1 MEQQNSS
8 SSDILITGGT
18 GLVGKAVCALLLKR
32 GIEYTVATHK
42 RPVEKNMVYMDLA
55 LMEEMDTSLLNRPI
69 ILHLASDKKHP
80 DNDVNGT
87 KMLLQE
93 IVKRNYNPHFIYIS
107 IVGTDQLPM
116 TYFKQKF
123 QVEEEIK
130 KSGVSYSILRATQFH
145 NYVDQILQQLLKFR
159 LAILPKKVL
168 VQPIDVSIVAER
180 LVNMC
185 FERPTNQI
193 ENIGGRE
200 VLTLEEMVDSW
211 LGVKDERKT
220 VVNIPLP
227 GRAGRSLKA
236 GCLTCEKKTNGGRNW
251 REWVTDRY
259 VISMG

>member
-1 MEQQNSS
+1 M
-8 SSDILITGGT
+8 L
-18 GLVGKAVCALLLKR
+18 GKAVCALLLKR
-32 GIEYTVATHK
+32 GIEYIVATHK
-42 RPVEKNMVYMDLA
+42 EPIEKNMVYIDLA
-55 LMEEMDTSLLNRPI
+55 SMEGMDSALLNKPV

-80 DNDVNGT
+80 DNDVYGT
-87 KMLLQE
+87 KRLLQE
-93 IVKRNYNPHFIYIS
+93 IVKGNYNTHFIYIS

-116 TYFKQKF
+116 NYFKQKF
-123 QVEEEIK
+123 QAEEEIK
-130 KSGVSYSILRATQFH
+130 KSGASYSILRATQFH

-168 VQPIDVSIVAER
+168 VQPIEVSVVAER

-200 VLTLEEMVDSW
+200 VLTLEEMADFW
-211 LGVKDERKT
+211 LSVKNKCKT

-251 REWVTDRY
+251 KQWLTDRY
-259 VISMG
+259 IISMG

>member
-1 MEQQNSS
+1 MEQQNRSS
-8 SSDILITGGT
+8 SNILITGGT
-18 GLVGKAVCALLLKR
+18 GLLGKAVCALLLKR
-32 GIEYTVATHK
+32 GIEYIVAARK
-42 RPVEKNMVYMDLA
+42 KPVEKNIVYIDLA
-55 LMEEMDTSLLNRPI
+55 SMEEMDTSLLNRSI

-80 DNDVNGT
+80 ANDVYGT
-87 KMLLQE
+87 KRLLQE
-93 IVKRNYNPHFIYIS
+93 IAKRNYNPHFIYIS
-107 IVGTDQLPM
+107 IVGTDQLSM

-130 KSGVSYSILRATQFH
+130 RSGVSYSILRATQFH

-168 VQPIDVSIVAER
+168 VQPIDVTVVAER

-185 FERPTNQI
+185 FEQPSNQI

-200 VLTLEEMVDSW
+200 VLPLKEMVNFW
-211 LGVKDERKT
+211 LSIKNKRKT
-220 VVNIPLP
+220 VVNLPLW

-251 REWVTDRY
+251 RQWVTDRY
-259 VISMG
+259 DISRG